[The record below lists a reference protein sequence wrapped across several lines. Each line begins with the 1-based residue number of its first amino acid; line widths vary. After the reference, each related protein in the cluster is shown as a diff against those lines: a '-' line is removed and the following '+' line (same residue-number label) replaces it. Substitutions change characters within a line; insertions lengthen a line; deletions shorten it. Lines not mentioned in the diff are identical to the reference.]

1 MAISPP
7 SDLILDVAKA
17 ADPVAFKEATA
28 RLRSMAAGGSGEG
41 FALAFQGA
49 SNRVSAAE
57 NSFRNAGSE
66 TASKAKSP
74 GEDFE
79 AMILTQFVETMLPDN
94 AEMVFGKGSAGEIW
108 KSMLAEQ
115 VATQLAASGGVGIA
129 DMIKNSLHQAK
140 PNQGETA

>member
-17 ADPVAFKEATA
+17 ADPAGLKEATS
-28 RLRSMAAGGSGEG
+28 RLRSIGAGGSGEG
-41 FALAFQGA
+41 FSLAFQGA
-49 SNRVSAAE
+49 SNRVSSAD
-57 NSFRNAGSE
+57 NSFRTAGSE
-66 TASKAKSP
+66 VASKARSP
-74 GEDFE
+74 GEKFE
-79 AMILTQFVETMLPDN
+79 AMILTQFVETMLPDD

-129 DMIKNSLHQAK
+129 DIIKDSLNQATVEH
-140 PNQGETA
+140 GEKA